1 MSFSLYKLVTS
12 SHDDNKYDRL
22 SNLLLTPNQSAAC
35 TSISFETE
43 QDCDMN
49 LDAIFDNNGA
59 VTNIIIMSE

>member
-12 SHDDNKYDRL
+12 SHDANKYDRL
-22 SNLLLTPNQSAAC
+22 SNLLLTPNQSATC
-35 TSISFETE
+35 TSTSFETE
-43 QDCDMN
+43 QDCDIN